1 MKPIKRANID
11 LFEHDP
17 EEIIIGEAYRHNI
30 GMLFIFFSA
39 GLIIVLLTVLVGITE
54 KNQGVITD
62 TFPFE
67 GAGVSSALGLF
78 LLVMVVVIL
87 LGAVAAAYVYRKNYF
102 VLTDQK
108 LVMVRTFNP
117 VHRKVSQLSIGD
129 IQDVSVEQ
137 PTLMS
142 RMFKYATLVV
152 ETAGEQSNLRMTLI
166 ADPFDV
172 NKAIVQ
178 AHESN
183 MQQYGN

>member
-30 GMLFIFFSA
+30 GLVFIFAST
-39 GLIIVLLTVLVGITE
+39 GLMILLLAILVGVAE
-54 KNQGVITD
+54 KNQSFVTD

-67 GAGVSSALGLF
+67 QTSITSVLGIFLF
-78 LLVMVVVIL
+78 VMVIFIL
-87 LGAVAAAYVYRKNYF
+87 AGAAAAAYVFKKNYF

-142 RMFKYATLVV
+142 RVFKYATLVV
-152 ETAGEQSNLRMTLI
+152 ETAGEQSNLRMTMV
-166 ADPFDV
+166 ADPFEV

-178 AHESN
+178 AHEAN
-183 MQQYGN
+183 MKEYGN